1 MEVKEL
7 GDRPINIITKRLEE
21 IQNEKEALSNFSNKK
36 YEIEEERQKLGIEIK
51 EQENELEFLKE
62 LRILH
67 EKQDLEK
74 QKVIVNENMIKE
86 YKNKIEI
93 LQEDINNKAKNE
105 NGKIIV
111 CRESELSEK
120 RDDGLIENEYN
131 QSDRVNNISRNE
143 KSEKIESSQNL
154 KRKNKKVLAI
164 ALNIVFF
171 LIVILSVVSKN
182 YYITLVTSVVLVLT
196 LVYSYTQYRN
206 KYVKINN
213 KIQENVE
220 NVDENLNQYIEKNL
234 EKKKEIEVLEK
245 AIEKLEEEIAKTNQK
260 LEQEFKFEKEKLR
273 NKYIGRV
280 LIKIIDEKL
289 EKQTVVY
296 DINVLQNKISENKV
310 KLHSIDLDKN
320 NVMPKLENLA
330 NLEEEYGDLEEQYEE
345 LCKKNEL
352 IELVKEEIGKAYE
365 TMKKSITPKFTNNL
379 SKIIEKIS
387 EGKYKNIQLDEAKG
401 MIVEIENGNYVSVK
415 NLSVGTIDELYLSLR
430 IGAGLEISSE
440 KLPIILD
447 ETFAYWDDVR
457 LQNILA
463 YLNEEF
469 KTRQIILFTC
479 TNREERILD
488 KLGVDYNRIEL

>member
-1 MEVKEL
+1 MEVKGL
-7 GDRPINIITKRLEE
+7 GDRPINVVTKRLEE
-21 IQNEKEALSNFSNKK
+21 IQNEKEDLSNFSNKK
-36 YEIEEERQKLGIEIK
+36 YEIEEERQKLSIEIK

-74 QKVIVNENMIKE
+74 QKVIVNENMVKE
-86 YKNKIEI
+86 YKNKIDI
-93 LQEDINNKAKNE
+93 LQEDINNKEKNE
-105 NGKIIV
+105 DGKHIGR
-111 CRESELSEK
+111 RESELSEK
-120 RDDGLIENEYN
+120 RDDGVIGNEYN
-131 QSDRVNNISRNE
+131 QSGRVNNISRNE

-154 KRKNKKVLAI
+154 KRQNKKVLAI

-171 LIVILSVVSKN
+171 MIVILSVVIKN
-182 YYITLVTSVVLVLT
+182 YYITLVTSVIFVLT
-196 LVYSYTQYRN
+196 LVYSYTQHKD
-206 KYVKINN
+206 KYIKTNN

-234 EKKKEIEVLEK
+234 ERKKEIEVLEK

-273 NKYIGRV
+273 NKYMGRV

-352 IELVKEEIGKAYE
+352 IELVKGEIEKAYE
-365 TMKKSITPKFTNNL
+365 IMKSTITPKFTSNL
-379 SKIIEKIS
+379 SKIIEKITN
-387 EGKYKNIQLDEAKG
+387 GKYKNIRLDETSG
-401 MIVEIENGNYVSVK
+401 MIVEIENGNYISAK

-430 IGAGLEISSE
+430 LGAGLEISSE
-440 KLPIILD
+440 TLPIILD
-447 ETFAYWDDVR
+447 ETFAYWDDIR
-457 LQNILA
+457 LQNILM

-469 KTRQIILFTC
+469 KNRQIILLTC
-479 TNREERILD
+479 TNREEEVLK
-488 KLGVDYNRIEL
+488 KLCIKYNKIKL

>member
-74 QKVIVNENMIKE
+74 QKVIVNENMVKE

-131 QSDRVNNISRNE
+131 QSGRVNNISRNE

-171 LIVILSVVSKN
+171 MIVILSVVIKN
-182 YYITLVTSVVLVLT
+182 YYITLVTSVVFVLT

-234 EKKKEIEVLEK
+234 EKKKEIEILEK

>member
-1 MEVKEL
+1 M
-7 GDRPINIITKRLEE
+7 
-21 IQNEKEALSNFSNKK
+21 
-36 YEIEEERQKLGIEIK
+36 
-51 EQENELEFLKE
+51 
-62 LRILH
+62 
-67 EKQDLEK
+67 
-74 QKVIVNENMIKE
+74 
-86 YKNKIEI
+86 
-93 LQEDINNKAKNE
+93 
-105 NGKIIV
+105 
-111 CRESELSEK
+111 
-120 RDDGLIENEYN
+120 
-131 QSDRVNNISRNE
+131 
-143 KSEKIESSQNL
+143 
-154 KRKNKKVLAI
+154 
-164 ALNIVFF
+164 
-171 LIVILSVVSKN
+171 IVILSVVIKN
-182 YYITLVTSVVLVLT
+182 YYITLVTSVVFVLT

-234 EKKKEIEVLEK
+234 EKKKEIEILEK

>member
-457 LQNILA
+457 LQNILV